1 MQKIRGY
8 SVELRAVEA
17 ALLQCQGVT
26 SCVVR
31 VVGEEGT
38 DKHLAAFVVFERERD
53 GGSAGEAAP
62 RQARAEL
69 HAAVPHYMVP
79 SFIVPMD
86 ELPTNE
92 ISGKLDIK
100 AL

>member
-1 MQKIRGY
+1 MGRHDSMQKIRGY

-53 GGSAGEAAP
+53 GGGRAGEAAP

-69 HAAVPHYMVP
+69 HAALI
-79 SFIVPMD
+79 SF
-86 ELPTNE
+86 
-92 ISGKLDIK
+92 
-100 AL
+100 